1 MVSNFFKLKALIVFH
16 NSLHAMKTLDLTNGY
31 RIHHILK
38 ERSNAFVVEASDQ
51 LYLIDSGRNSY
62 LKTVLNSILNL
73 QSETGKLA
81 QWLLLTHTHY
91 DHSGGAAEL
100 KKELGIKVVV
110 GKPEVRFLKHGFT
123 PLPEGTNLLTG
134 WVSDLGRQMSGK
146 GFEYPPVRAY
156 KSLSHE
162 WEVEPAIRVI
172 MTPGHTKGSMSIVVN
187 DEVAIVGDTLS
198 GLDQSHIMPP
208 YADDINELLDS
219 WSKLLATPCH
229 SFLPGHGNVIKRAEL
244 ELEYNKFVS
253 FKAEKD

>member
-1 MVSNFFKLKALIVFH
+1 
-16 NSLHAMKTLDLTNGY
+16 MKTLDLTNGY
-31 RIHHILK
+31 RIHYMLK
-38 ERSNAFVVEASDQ
+38 ERSNAFIVEASDQ
-51 LYLIDSGRNSY
+51 LYVIDSGRNSDI
-62 LKTVLNSILNL
+62 KTVLKSLLNL
-73 QSETGKLA
+73 QSESGKTA
-81 QWLLLTHTHY
+81 HWLILTHTHY

-100 KKELGIKVVV
+100 KKELGLKVVV

-123 PLPEGTNLLTG
+123 PLPEGTNILTD

-146 GFEYPPVRAY
+146 GFEYTPVRAN

-162 WEVEPAIRVI
+162 WEVDPAIRVI
-172 MTPGHTKGSMSIVVN
+172 MTPGHTKGSVSIVVN

-208 YADDINELLDS
+208 YADDINDLLGS
-219 WSKLLATPCH
+219 WGKLLATPCH
-229 SFLPGHGNVIKRAEL
+229 SFLPGHGNVIKRVDL